1 MTQKIP
7 IAALL
12 GDPIAHS
19 KSPRLHGFW
28 LSRYK
33 IAGHYVP
40 LHVTPENLQSVL
52 SHMPKMGFVGANVT
66 IPHKQAV
73 LQMASVVSDQ
83 ARRIGAANTLT
94 FTEDGGFH
102 ADNTD
107 GAGFLA
113 NLSQN
118 AQGWRADQGAVMV
131 IGAGGASRA
140 ILVALLD
147 AGAPEVLI
155 TNRTP
160 ERADALAQEFGPR
173 VIAFAFEKTPQFF
186 AHATTVVNTTSLGMA
201 GKDPFPFDLQ
211 NISPQALVTDIVYTP
226 LQTPFLHAAKAR
238 GCRTVDGLGMLLHQA
253 APGFARW
260 FGQTPEVDDE
270 TRRVV
275 LAQ

>member
-1 MTQKIP
+1 MKKIP
-7 IAALL
+7 LAAVI
-12 GDPIAHS
+12 GDPISHS

-28 LSRYK
+28 LGRHN

-40 LHVTPENLQSVL
+40 LHVSAENLPSVL
-52 SHMPKMGFVGANVT
+52 AQMPKMGFVGANVT

-73 LQMASVVSDQ
+73 LQLAQQVSDQ

-94 FTEDGGFH
+94 FTESGGFH

-113 NLSQN
+113 NLAQN
-118 AQGWRADQGAVMV
+118 AKGWSADQGAVML
-131 IGAGGASRA
+131 IGAGGAARA

-147 AGAPEVLI
+147 AGAPELLI
-155 TNRTP
+155 TNRTA
-160 ERADALAQEFGPR
+160 ERAAALAREFGPR
-173 VIAFAFEKTPQFF
+173 VKPFDFAKTPQFF
-186 AHATTVVNTTSLGMA
+186 AHAQTIVNTTALGMA
-201 GKDPFPFDLQ
+201 GQDPFPFDLK
-211 NISPQALVTDIVYTP
+211 NLPPKALVTDIVYTP
-226 LQTPFLHAAKAR
+226 LQTPFLMAAEAA

-260 FGQTPEVDDE
+260 FGQTPIVDAE